1 MPAVA
6 PAPKTAP
13 PAAVVAPAAAAT
25 KLTLATKA
33 LVEALA
39 RVERIIPKSSSHAGA
54 TLIAIDL
61 APGSVELGGTNLDL
75 DVRARLDADV
85 TGSGRYAMPA
95 QVLAQVARALPGDD
109 VTFEFGPEE
118 VAVASGSFDTKIR
131 LVAAENAPTL
141 RFPTAFDGEIDG
153 AALARALE
161 HARYAAAVADYQ
173 AVFRAVRLELHPQ
186 RTRAI
191 ATDGFRLA
199 SHQSDADSGL
209 DADLLIPARSV
220 DELLK
225 LLADGPAKL
234 AISGAQLTVATG
246 PYTLNLK
253 LMEGAFPDYE
263 RVIPKA
269 FPVEVAVDA
278 SALAQAVGRVA
289 VMADKAG
296 NHRVD
301 LVVMDGRLQITSEGA
316 FGRAEEELEVE
327 QQGSDSRIALAYN
340 ARFLSEALA
349 PIAGR
354 VRLRFSGV
362 TSPTVVDAPAD
373 PAYLAMVVP
382 LRTG

>member
-1 MPAVA
+1 M
-6 PAPKTAP
+6 
-13 PAAVVAPAAAAT
+13 

-33 LVEALA
+33 LVDALA
-39 RVERIIPKSSSHAGA
+39 RVERIIPSRSNHAGA

-61 APGSVELGGTNLDL
+61 APGSATFSGTNLDL
-75 DVRARLDADV
+75 DVRAQIAADV
-85 TGSGRYAMPA
+85 SDTGRYAMPA
-95 QVLAQVARALPGDD
+95 QVLAQIARALPGED
-109 VTFEFGPEE
+109 VTFDFGPEE
-118 VAVASGSFDTKIR
+118 VGIASGSFDTKIR

-141 RFPTAFDGEIDG
+141 TFPTAFGGELDG

-161 HARYAAAVADYQ
+161 HAHYAAAAADYQ

-199 SHQSDADSGL
+199 SHLSDDHSGL
-209 DADLLIPARSV
+209 DADVLIPARSV

-225 LLADGPAKL
+225 LLTDGPAKL
-234 AISGAQLTVATG
+234 ALSSSQLTAASG

-253 LMEGAFPDYE
+253 LMEGTFPEYE
-263 RVIPKA
+263 RVFPTS
-269 FPVEVAVDA
+269 FPVEVTVDA

-316 FGRAEEELEVE
+316 FGRAEEELAVE
-327 QQGSDSRIALAYN
+327 QQGSDTRIALAYN
-340 ARFLSEALA
+340 ARYLSEAVA
-349 PIAGR
+349 PIDGL
-354 VRLRFSGV
+354 VRLRFSGT
-362 TSPTVVDAPAD
+362 TSPTVIDTLTNT
-373 PAYLAMVVP
+373 AYLAMVVP